1 MATVRQHVRI
11 SRPVDEVWAVVTD
24 AGALASWFPG
34 MESSSLQGDVR
45 ACTMVGGFTVKEQIV
60 TNDAELR
67 RLQYRIVEG
76 IPFTA
81 HLATIDVLDDPA
93 GALVVYG
100 ADLEPGDGA
109 QMSAAFGAALQ
120 GLRAMLET

>member
-34 MESSSLQGDVR
+34 MESSSLKGDVR

-60 TNDAELR
+60 TNDPQLR

-76 IPFTA
+76 IPLTA